1 VQIDILERARLQ
13 FLKEDS
19 WWRENRDVKELFA
32 QEFLTAIRQIQDTP
46 TAGRIYATKRGR
58 TIRKWLMP
66 KTRCHVYYRYEP
78 EQDLLVIYSVWGARR
93 RRGPKL

>member
-1 VQIDILERARLQ
+1 MPVVTLERARLQ

-19 WWRENRDVKELFA
+19 WWRENRERKGLFA
-32 QEFLTAIRQIQDTP
+32 EEFLAVIGLIQKTP
-46 TAGRIYATKRGR
+46 TAGSIYVVKRGR

-78 EQDLLVIYSVWGARR
+78 TQELLVIYSVWGARR
-93 RRGPKL
+93 KRGPKL